1 MVRTEDILSTIR
13 MIHEEN
19 FDVRTV
25 TVGISLLGCY
35 SDDINILC
43 KRIRSRLLER
53 ASKLHSACEALEV
66 KYGVP
71 IVHRRIAVT
80 PISIIASGHGLD
92 GFIKVAKTL
101 DETARELGVDLIG
114 GYTALVH
121 KGMTEDDETLI
132 RSLPEALS
140 TTERLCASVNAAST
154 NTGINMDAVLLISEM
169 LLQVAQRTAHLN
181 GFGCAKFVV
190 FANAPEDNP
199 FMAGAFNGIG
209 EADCA
214 VNVGVSGPGVVKGAI
229 ERAKEMKPKLTL
241 NDVAEVIKTTA
252 FRLTR
257 IGELIGREIAQ
268 AIGAKFGIVDL
279 SLAPTPRVGDS
290 VGEILQA
297 MGIKHVGA
305 PGSTAALALLN
316 DAVKKGGLF
325 ASSAVGGLSGAFIPV
340 AEDSGLSHAAE
351 MGYLTIEKLEAM
363 TSVCSVGLDMIAIPG
378 DVDTETIASLIADE
392 LAIGVFNHKTTAVR
406 VIPVP
411 GKRAGEKVKF
421 GGLFGETIVM
431 EIRNVG
437 CSSEFVRMGGRI
449 PAPLTSLRN

>member
-25 TVGISLLGCY
+25 TMGISLLGCS
-35 SDDINILC
+35 SDNVKKLC
-43 KRIRSRLLER
+43 ERIRSRIYER
-53 ASKLHSACEALEV
+53 AQKLQSACEALEV

-80 PISIIASGHGLD
+80 PISIVAAGHRHD
-92 GFIKVAKTL
+92 GFVSVAHTL
-101 DETARELGVDLIG
+101 DEVARELGVDLIG

-121 KGMTEDDETLI
+121 KGMTRDDETLI
-132 RSLPEALS
+132 RSLPDALGE
-140 TTERLCASVNAAST
+140 TERLCASVNAAST
-154 NTGINMDAVLLISEM
+154 ASGINMDAVLLVSEM
-169 LLQVAQRTAHLN
+169 LLKVAERTADRN
-181 GFGCAKFVV
+181 GFGCAKFVI

-199 FMAGAFNGIG
+199 FMAGAFNGVG
-209 EADCA
+209 EAEC
-214 VNVGVSGPGVVKGAI
+214 VINVGVSGPGVVKGAI

-241 NDVAEVIKTTA
+241 NDIAEVIKTTA

-268 AIGAKFGIVDL
+268 AVGANFGIVDL
-279 SLAPTPRVGDS
+279 SLAPTPKVGDS

-297 MGIKHVGA
+297 MGIERVGA
-305 PGSTAALALLN
+305 PGSTAALALLT

-340 AEDSGLSHAAE
+340 AEDSCLSQAVAT
-351 MGYLTIEKLEAM
+351 GSLTIEKLEAM
-363 TSVCSVGLDMIAIPG
+363 TSVSSVGLDMIAIPG
-378 DVDTETIASLIADE
+378 DVDAETIAALIADE
-392 LAIGVFNHKTTAVR
+392 LAIGVVNHKTTAVR
-406 VIPVP
+406 VIPVK
-411 GKRAGEKVKF
+411 GKRAGERVSF
-421 GGLFGETIVM
+421 GGLFGETVVM
-431 EIRNVG
+431 EIRNAG
-437 CSSEFVRMGGRI
+437 CSKEFVRHGGRI